1 MVETKLKLDT
11 EKANANVSIEEC
23 FAKVTEVHK
32 AALTINMALVV
43 ATVTIT
49 GYAVQLKKFEF
60 FLLAAI
66 VPIFALIFDIFMKY
80 KYATPYLYKA
90 ATLDIES
97 PDSEPTSLL
106 ILDYG
111 KGRDSKYL
119 EILNLPSGSKRQKTF
134 RRYYIKKE
142 VWPQLFLVVPAVIC
156 EIFLAFHFR

>member
-1 MVETKLKLDT
+1 MVEPKLKLDT
-11 EKANANVSIEEC
+11 GNTNASVSIEGC

-49 GYAVQLKKFEF
+49 GYAVQLKKIEF

-80 KYATPYLYKA
+80 KYAAPYLYKA

-97 PDSEPTSLL
+97 LDSEPTSLL

-111 KGRDSKYL
+111 KGRDSKYM
-119 EILNLPSGSKRQKTF
+119 EILNLPSGSERQKTF
-134 RRYYIKKE
+134 RRYYIKTE